1 MVLESAIYACCQR
14 KKHNKPPVLHKCE
27 LQELQQWLA
36 WQDMLTNAMVTQMLW
51 EWATAFWLDFR
62 PISQN
67 ETHSWYQYWGKN
79 MWLARSN
86 TLEGEIVTG
95 KKTTFIL
102 LNRYSIYQFLMAY
115 HTRRLTHLSTLTRGA
130 YISCSWWLTGR
141 PATGQGSE
149 TRDFRMFSLKW
160 NIYIPYQRFQRPGD
174 HCKTENRKSVRV
186 RV

>member
-67 ETHSWYQYWGKN
+67 ETRSWYQYWGKN

-102 LNRYSIYQFLMAY
+102 LNRYSIYQ
-115 HTRRLTHLSTLTRGA
+115 
-130 YISCSWWLTGR
+130 YIFCSWLYLRGFFSADTQGKECLLKETLKLPHR
-141 PATGQGSE
+141 KKKPAFTHSIGG
-149 TRDFRMFSLKW
+149 DLKW
-160 NIYIPYQRFQRPGD
+160 YNQFWRLSGWFLQ
-174 HCKTENRKSVRV
+174 NW
-186 RV
+186 